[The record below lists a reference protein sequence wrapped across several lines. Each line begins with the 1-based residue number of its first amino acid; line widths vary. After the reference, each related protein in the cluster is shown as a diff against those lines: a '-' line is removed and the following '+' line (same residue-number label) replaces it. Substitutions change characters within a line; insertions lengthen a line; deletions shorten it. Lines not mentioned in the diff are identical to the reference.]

1 MKNGK
6 AGGADGVTAEML
18 KAEETVTPRILT
30 DIFREIWES
39 ERIPEVF
46 SKIIHTRLATALDE
60 HIRQEQ
66 AGFRAGR
73 SCSEHIFILR
83 QILEQSKE
91 WNTTLY
97 ANFIDLETAFDSI
110 HRDSLWKILRHYG
123 IPSKLVNVIKMLYDD
138 CKSQVICNTVL
149 TDTFN
154 LTTGVKQGCIL
165 SPFLF
170 VPEIDWIMKQ
180 VTSNRRRGIRWTLTT
195 SILED
200 LYYADDIVL
209 LSHRYQDMQAKTNTL
224 ATTAGSLGLKIST
237 KKTSHLRMNSKTSE
251 AIMLNGEA
259 VKEVEHFTYLGSMVS
274 TSGDGEEEFLA
285 RISKA
290 SQVFASLRST

>member
-1 MKNGK
+1 MTKTDRKEFVERLANEAEEAANRQDLKSLAEPAQVAEIPPAAEDLVICTDPPTLEEVKVAIKAMKNGK

-30 DIFREIWES
+30 DIFKEIWES
-39 ERIPEVF
+39 KRIPE
-46 SKIIHTRLATALDE
+46 IM
-60 HIRQEQ
+60 
-66 AGFRAGR
+66 
-73 SCSEHIFILR
+73 
-83 QILEQSKE
+83 
-91 WNTTLY
+91 
-97 ANFIDLETAFDSI
+97 
-110 HRDSLWKILRHYG
+110 RHYG

-138 CKSQVICNTVL
+138 CKSQVICNIVL

-154 LTTGVKQGCIL
+154 VTTGLKQGCIL

-170 VPEIDWIMKQ
+170 VLEIDWIIKQ
-180 VTSNRRRGIRWTLTT
+180 VTSNRRRGIRWTLT

-200 LYYADDIVL
+200 LDYADDIVL
-209 LSHRYQDMQAKTNTL
+209 LSHRNQDMQAKTNNL

-251 AIMLNGEA
+251 AIMLNGKA

-274 TSGDGEEEFLA
+274 TSGDGEEEF
-285 RISKA
+285 
-290 SQVFASLRST
+290 